1 MTKYSVIFGEMIN
14 TEKPSKLENLNY
26 YDNKNNKKIK
36 DLKDFITYF
45 NDNLCSCM
53 LKLYNIESKFMSSDY
68 KEYTGDNEDELTLK
82 NVNKDSKIAIM
93 KIKETCVCGLLSK
106 NNELLKLSKTQLI
119 EKLNN
124 QSKKIDS
131 LEKVDEW
138 KRTKENIENFYDII
152 VDIDSVLK
160 IKKGW
165 KIEMTSAGKKKY
177 EEFKKE
183 DLLRIGVVGNQ
194 NKGKTFILSK
204 LSKIN
209 LPSGTSISTKGI
221 SVKYPELEDNALR
234 KYILLDSAGL
244 ETPIKKDDLSN
255 LNKSNDEENNIE
267 ESNSENETQNSN
279 DSNDEIKKKKKEI
292 DKFREKARDIL
303 ITESF
308 LQNFIIFNSDI
319 LLLIVDI
326 LTYSEQKLI
335 NKIKFDIKNGKLNKK
350 LFIIHN
356 LKTYR
361 KKEQVEKYIEETLL
375 NSGTFT
381 LKKYIPITSEKI
393 EIKGNHYIETDE
405 KDLKVFHLI
414 FAADDS
420 EAGSYYNNYSLNFIE
435 SQYAD
440 VFVPKHFDIIQE
452 IKSKFADV
460 SHNFLEKKI
469 NLSDFISNEEIK
481 EKKLITLK
489 NKDEEVNLKKCY
501 IDELGFQE
509 FKGNVFEPPYTLF
522 KKDNILEIRIELPG
536 NVRPSIVKPT
546 YLEGYTYIGVKGL
559 KNPDK
564 ELKNPNED
572 SIQNTRSFGEFNLRI
587 RFKTEDYKIKEF
599 KDFKSI
605 NGILFIRYE
614 LEEEKD
620 EELTI
625 ELKASEEI

>member
-138 KRTKENIENFYDII
+138 ERTKENIENFYDII

-165 KIEMTSAGKKKY
+165 KIEMTPTGKKKY

-194 NKGKTFILSK
+194 NNGKTFILSK

-221 SVKYPELEDNALR
+221 SVKYPELEENEHR

-255 LNKSNDEENNIE
+255 LNKSNDEENNI
-267 ESNSENETQNSN
+267 
-279 DSNDEIKKKKKEI
+279 K
-292 DKFREKARDIL
+292 
-303 ITESF
+303 
-308 LQNFIIFNSDI
+308 
-319 LLLIVDI
+319 
-326 LTYSEQKLI
+326 
-335 NKIKFDIKNGKLNKK
+335 
-350 LFIIHN
+350 
-356 LKTYR
+356 
-361 KKEQVEKYIEETLL
+361 
-375 NSGTFT
+375 
-381 LKKYIPITSEKI
+381 
-393 EIKGNHYIETDE
+393 
-405 KDLKVFHLI
+405 
-414 FAADDS
+414 
-420 EAGSYYNNYSLNFIE
+420 
-435 SQYAD
+435 
-440 VFVPKHFDIIQE
+440 
-452 IKSKFADV
+452 
-460 SHNFLEKKI
+460 
-469 NLSDFISNEEIK
+469 
-481 EKKLITLK
+481 
-489 NKDEEVNLKKCY
+489 
-501 IDELGFQE
+501 
-509 FKGNVFEPPYTLF
+509 
-522 KKDNILEIRIELPG
+522 
-536 NVRPSIVKPT
+536 
-546 YLEGYTYIGVKGL
+546 
-559 KNPDK
+559 
-564 ELKNPNED
+564 
-572 SIQNTRSFGEFNLRI
+572 
-587 RFKTEDYKIKEF
+587 
-599 KDFKSI
+599 
-605 NGILFIRYE
+605 
-614 LEEEKD
+614 
-620 EELTI
+620 
-625 ELKASEEI
+625 

>member
-1 MTKYSVIFGEMIN
+1 MIN

-53 LKLYNIESKFMSSDY
+53 LKLYNIEFKFMSSDY

-138 KRTKENIENFYDII
+138 ERTKENIENFYDII

-165 KIEMTSAGKKKY
+165 KIEMTPRGKKKY

-221 SVKYPELEDNALR
+221 SVKYPELEENEHR

-292 DKFREKARDIL
+292 GKFEKKR
-303 ITESF
+303 
-308 LQNFIIFNSDI
+308 
-319 LLLIVDI
+319 
-326 LTYSEQKLI
+326 
-335 NKIKFDIKNGKLNKK
+335 
-350 LFIIHN
+350 
-356 LKTYR
+356 R
-361 KKEQVEKYIEETLL
+361 KKRRE
-375 NSGTFT
+375 G
-381 LKKYIPITSEKI
+381 KK
-393 EIKGNHYIETDE
+393 
-405 KDLKVFHLI
+405 
-414 FAADDS
+414 
-420 EAGSYYNNYSLNFIE
+420 
-435 SQYAD
+435 
-440 VFVPKHFDIIQE
+440 
-452 IKSKFADV
+452 
-460 SHNFLEKKI
+460 
-469 NLSDFISNEEIK
+469 
-481 EKKLITLK
+481 
-489 NKDEEVNLKKCY
+489 
-501 IDELGFQE
+501 
-509 FKGNVFEPPYTLF
+509 
-522 KKDNILEIRIELPG
+522 
-536 NVRPSIVKPT
+536 
-546 YLEGYTYIGVKGL
+546 
-559 KNPDK
+559 
-564 ELKNPNED
+564 
-572 SIQNTRSFGEFNLRI
+572 
-587 RFKTEDYKIKEF
+587 
-599 KDFKSI
+599 
-605 NGILFIRYE
+605 
-614 LEEEKD
+614 
-620 EELTI
+620 
-625 ELKASEEI
+625 

>member
-26 YDNKNNKKIK
+26 YDNKNNKTIE

-93 KIKETCVCGLLSK
+93 KIKDKCDCGLLSK

-267 ESNSENETQNSN
+267 ESNSENENQN
-279 DSNDEIKKKKKEI
+279 
-292 DKFREKARDIL
+292 
-303 ITESF
+303 
-308 LQNFIIFNSDI
+308 
-319 LLLIVDI
+319 
-326 LTYSEQKLI
+326 
-335 NKIKFDIKNGKLNKK
+335 
-350 LFIIHN
+350 
-356 LKTYR
+356 
-361 KKEQVEKYIEETLL
+361 
-375 NSGTFT
+375 
-381 LKKYIPITSEKI
+381 
-393 EIKGNHYIETDE
+393 
-405 KDLKVFHLI
+405 
-414 FAADDS
+414 
-420 EAGSYYNNYSLNFIE
+420 
-435 SQYAD
+435 
-440 VFVPKHFDIIQE
+440 
-452 IKSKFADV
+452 
-460 SHNFLEKKI
+460 
-469 NLSDFISNEEIK
+469 
-481 EKKLITLK
+481 
-489 NKDEEVNLKKCY
+489 
-501 IDELGFQE
+501 
-509 FKGNVFEPPYTLF
+509 
-522 KKDNILEIRIELPG
+522 
-536 NVRPSIVKPT
+536 
-546 YLEGYTYIGVKGL
+546 
-559 KNPDK
+559 
-564 ELKNPNED
+564 
-572 SIQNTRSFGEFNLRI
+572 
-587 RFKTEDYKIKEF
+587 
-599 KDFKSI
+599 
-605 NGILFIRYE
+605 
-614 LEEEKD
+614 
-620 EELTI
+620 
-625 ELKASEEI
+625 

>member
-53 LKLYNIESKFMSSDY
+53 LKLYNIESKFMLSDY

-138 KRTKENIENFYDII
+138 ERTKENIENFYDII

-165 KIEMTSAGKKKY
+165 KIEMTPRGKKKY

-221 SVKYPELEDNALR
+221 SVKYPELEDNELR

-244 ETPIKKDDLSN
+244 ESPIKKDDLSN

-279 DSNDEIKKKKKEI
+279 DSNDEIKKKKK
-292 DKFREKARDIL
+292 
-303 ITESF
+303 
-308 LQNFIIFNSDI
+308 
-319 LLLIVDI
+319 
-326 LTYSEQKLI
+326 KLI
-335 NKIKFDIKNGKLNKK
+335 
-350 LFIIHN
+350 
-356 LKTYR
+356 
-361 KKEQVEKYIEETLL
+361 
-375 NSGTFT
+375 S
-381 LKKYIPITSEKI
+381 
-393 EIKGNHYIETDE
+393 
-405 KDLKVFHLI
+405 
-414 FAADDS
+414 
-420 EAGSYYNNYSLNFIE
+420 
-435 SQYAD
+435 
-440 VFVPKHFDIIQE
+440 
-452 IKSKFADV
+452 
-460 SHNFLEKKI
+460 LEKKQ
-469 NLSDFISNEEIK
+469 EI
-481 EKKLITLK
+481 
-489 NKDEEVNLKKCY
+489 Y
-501 IDELGFQE
+501 
-509 FKGNVFEPPYTLF
+509 
-522 KKDNILEIRIELPG
+522 
-536 NVRPSIVKPT
+536 
-546 YLEGYTYIGVKGL
+546 
-559 KNPDK
+559 
-564 ELKNPNED
+564 
-572 SIQNTRSFGEFNLRI
+572 
-587 RFKTEDYKIKEF
+587 
-599 KDFKSI
+599 
-605 NGILFIRYE
+605 
-614 LEEEKD
+614 
-620 EELTI
+620 
-625 ELKASEEI
+625 

>member
-14 TEKPSKLENLNY
+14 TEKPSILEKLNY

-53 LKLYNIESKFMSSDY
+53 LKLYNIEFKFMSSDY

-138 KRTKENIENFYDII
+138 ERTKENIENFYDII

-165 KIEMTSAGKKKY
+165 KIEMTPRGKKKY

-221 SVKYPELEDNALR
+221 SVKYPELEENEHR

-279 DSNDEIKKKKKEI
+279 DSNDEIKKKKK
-292 DKFREKARDIL
+292 
-303 ITESF
+303 S
-308 LQNFIIFNSDI
+308 
-319 LLLIVDI
+319 
-326 LTYSEQKLI
+326 
-335 NKIKFDIKNGKLNKK
+335 
-350 LFIIHN
+350 
-356 LKTYR
+356 
-361 KKEQVEKYIEETLL
+361 
-375 NSGTFT
+375 
-381 LKKYIPITSEKI
+381 
-393 EIKGNHYIETDE
+393 
-405 KDLKVFHLI
+405 
-414 FAADDS
+414 
-420 EAGSYYNNYSLNFIE
+420 
-435 SQYAD
+435 
-440 VFVPKHFDIIQE
+440 
-452 IKSKFADV
+452 
-460 SHNFLEKKI
+460 
-469 NLSDFISNEEIK
+469 
-481 EKKLITLK
+481 
-489 NKDEEVNLKKCY
+489 
-501 IDELGFQE
+501 
-509 FKGNVFEPPYTLF
+509 
-522 KKDNILEIRIELPG
+522 
-536 NVRPSIVKPT
+536 
-546 YLEGYTYIGVKGL
+546 
-559 KNPDK
+559 
-564 ELKNPNED
+564 
-572 SIQNTRSFGEFNLRI
+572 
-587 RFKTEDYKIKEF
+587 
-599 KDFKSI
+599 
-605 NGILFIRYE
+605 
-614 LEEEKD
+614 
-620 EELTI
+620 
-625 ELKASEEI
+625 